1 MERPVKIS
9 RHASRRMQLY
19 KINKNDI
26 IDLLKEKEHEILKD
40 GKQSLVFNIAK
51 QLSFKDSFVLRCY

>member
-1 MERPVKIS
+1 MEIPVKIS

-26 IDLLKEKEHEILKD
+26 IDLLRDKEQKYLKV
-40 GKQSLVFNIAK
+40 KSKVLFSMLINTNIP
-51 QLSFKDSFVLRCY
+51 